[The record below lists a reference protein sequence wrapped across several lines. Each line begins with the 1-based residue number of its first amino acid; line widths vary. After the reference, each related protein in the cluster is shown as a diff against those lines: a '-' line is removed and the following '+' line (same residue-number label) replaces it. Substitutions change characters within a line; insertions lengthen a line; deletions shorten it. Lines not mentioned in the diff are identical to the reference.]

1 MPDRILWCFSLN
13 RKLLGY
19 SSVKTRG
26 DVEANSITKLVVIG
40 EKCERTRAEK
50 NAKLLDVGVLR
61 VLAVPGGSTEIEKR
75 QDLPFQSLSLR
86 YGKSS
91 KHLKLK

>member
-1 MPDRILWCFSLN
+1 MPDGIFWCFSLN

-19 SSVKTRG
+19 SSFKIRG
-26 DVEANSITKLVVIG
+26 DVEANSITKLVVMG
-40 EKCERTRAEK
+40 EKCGRTRAEE
-50 NAKLLDVGVLR
+50 NVKLLDVGLLR
-61 VLAVPGGSTEIEKR
+61 VLAVQGKSAEIER
-75 QDLPFQSLSLR
+75 CHDLPFQSLSLC